1 MDFEGRGSSR
11 GSLKSSKGGDGMD
24 YLLWTLI
31 AFSSGS
37 LMFSHWIGLVVLKKD
52 IRTVGNGNPGAFNL
66 WRAGGKAWSIVGLL
80 LDYIKGLAPVIAAQ
94 RIGGIEGAGLIPIA
108 FAPVVGHAFSPW
120 LCGRGGKAIAVTF
133 GVWTGISLWEG
144 PMVFGALLS
153 FWYAVSACDGWTVFL
168 ASLCFGGYL
177 VFRGVQDWLV
187 LWFLVSTVLTVKHFS
202 EMRKGWRWRPWV
214 CRIFRRNCS

>member
-120 LCGRGGKAIAVTF
+120 LYGRGGKAIAVTF

-187 LWFLVSTVLTVKHFS
+187 LWLLVSTVLTVKHFS